1 MAKKKAKLVDEIINE
16 NISVEPLEEVMG
28 DRYATYAKYV
38 IQDRAIP
45 DVRDGLKPVQRRII
59 FSMYKSGN
67 TFNRENNSSLNRF

>member
-59 FSMYKSGN
+59 FSIKSVS
-67 TFNRENNSSLNRF
+67 TFIHRENNSSLNRF